1 MTPESQR
8 IAIAEAC
15 PTLFVHVP
23 SPYGP
28 GGLHW
33 REGKDD
39 NGKTVSPGAH
49 VDPLNDLNAMHE
61 AEKVLSSKQQE
72 IYAAILA
79 DCVCH
84 DEDVVINTVDDL
96 LPEDYFRCAH
106 ATAAQRSQAF
116 LMTLGLWKD

>member
-1 MTPESQR
+1 MTDSEINRR
-8 IAIAEAC
+8 IAELCGWTHLNCKPYDLDCLELKAC
-15 PTLFVHVP
+15 
-23 SPYGP
+23 YGFMRAP
-28 GGLHW
+28 DGRTGQPP
-33 REGKDD
+33 DYC
-39 NGKTVSPGAH
+39 
-49 VDPLNDLNAMHE
+49 NDLNAMHE

-116 LMTLGLWKD
+116 LMTVGLWKD